1 MAKDG
6 TCRGGPRLG
15 LGRPSKAL
23 KDKITEGK
31 AANALVLPS
40 PVEFEGEDIPEPKD
54 YMLDEQKGG
63 EKLRAREV
71 FRETYLWLK
80 ARGCEKLVSRQLLDQ
95 YAMDV
100 ARWFQCQRAISQ
112 FGFLAK
118 HPTTGAAIASPYVA
132 MSREFSK
139 QMNANWY
146 QIYQVVRD
154 NCSVEYG
161 STAPHEDD
169 FMENRILTLGSL
181 FYGSGGFPLGG
192 LLSGIKPLWAS
203 EIEPFPIRV
212 TTRRFPEMK
221 HLEDISGIKGSE
233 IDPVDI
239 ITFGSP

>member
-1 MAKDG
+1 
-6 TCRGGPRLG
+6 
-15 LGRPSKAL
+15 
-23 KDKITEGK
+23 
-31 AANALVLPS
+31 
-40 PVEFEGEDIPEPKD
+40 
-54 YMLDEQKGG
+54 
-63 EKLRAREV
+63 
-71 FRETYLWLK
+71 
-80 ARGCEKLVSRQLLDQ
+80 
-95 YAMDV
+95 MDV

-181 FYGSGGFPLGG
+181 FDGSGGFPLGG